1 MQFTEE
7 APYMMTF
14 RERMLFLENL
24 KVKNH
29 AGGTYMCADVFTK
42 THVEPLDVDL
52 TPAKKD

>member
-1 MQFTEE
+1 
-7 APYMMTF
+7 MMTF